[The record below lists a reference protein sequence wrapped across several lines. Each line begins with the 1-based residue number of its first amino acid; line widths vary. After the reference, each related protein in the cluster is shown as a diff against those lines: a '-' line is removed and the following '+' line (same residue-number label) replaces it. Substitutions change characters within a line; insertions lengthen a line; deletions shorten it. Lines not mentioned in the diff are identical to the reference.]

1 MMLNVYYQN
10 LLTKEIKLGPLE
22 FKFWFHKPTKNFNKK
37 TSYLIQKHFS
47 DKVSYYNKKQ
57 TVYTRKDADFVI
69 AIYPGRIQ
77 FNLDYDKEKD
87 SFKRM
92 VALITELKRD
102 YNIFYTVS
110 FLEEEKEKE
119 PELQKTLQINEISM

>member
-1 MMLNVYYQN
+1 MRN
-10 LLTKEIKLGPLE
+10 KESRGLARGYV
-22 FKFWFHKPTKNFNKK
+22 N
-37 TSYLIQKHFS
+37 
-47 DKVSYYNKKQ
+47 
-57 TVYTRKDADFVI
+57 

-102 YNIFYTVS
+102 YNIYVLNITII
-110 FLEEEKEKE
+110 FL
-119 PELQKTLQINEISM
+119 L